1 MTLYKSGFLIQMFKW
16 RGLHT
21 YQLQS
26 FTHSAQIPLNSTII
40 ICKIMPPLKRTPPK
54 SHTQNYPPQAKSLGA
69 TIKNKRR
76 LASSFLVVCKL
87 GWKRTLLYYIRDE
100 KAARIIKDIF
110 MPVSCMANFI
120 YTCVV
125 CVLEQCTLLRC
136 GWAKCKAL
144 DEQTCGDA
152 LSSNTGWST
161 ILWDSFSPA

>member
-136 GWAKCKAL
+136 G
-144 DEQTCGDA
+144 
-152 LSSNTGWST
+152 
-161 ILWDSFSPA
+161 